1 MKGWM
6 LELAITIGVLIVG
19 IFVWGFVFGN

>member
-1 MKGWM
+1 MKGWV

-19 IFVWGFVFGN
+19 IFVWGFVFGK